1 MTFKEKESSGAVTS
15 SGEARGLEDVA
26 RVRRQR
32 QEAEAQETE
41 EAQRSRDVQD
51 RKQAARARLSN
62 LGGLQLKLTV
72 GHTIPGMH
80 LFWENDVDNRIE
92 RLLGAGFDFVSP
104 DEVGMQSLTKRIV
117 EDSEVTNRV
126 SKYVGTTEDGK
137 AMRAY
142 LLKCPEELWE
152 DVQMV
157 VNDLADERDRDILE
171 SANRA
176 DDRYSPKGFETRLN
190 GRSR

>member
-1 MTFKEKESSGAVTS
+1 MTFHEKESSGGVAS
-15 SGEARGLEDVA
+15 SGAARGLEDVA
-26 RVRRQR
+26 RARQEREEAKANETATAERSRNEQERRQ
-32 QEAEAQETE
+32 
-41 EAQRSRDVQD
+41 S
-51 RKQAARARLSN
+51 ARARLGN

-72 GHTIPGMH
+72 AKELPGWH

-92 RLLGAGFDFVSP
+92 RLLGAGFEFVTP
-104 DEVGMQSLTKRIV
+104 EEVGMRSLTQRIV
-117 EDSEVTNRV
+117 SDEEITNRV
-126 SKYVGTTEDGK
+126 SKYVGTTEEGK

-171 SANRA
+171 SASRA
-176 DDRYSPKGFETRLN
+176 DDRYSPKGFETKLN